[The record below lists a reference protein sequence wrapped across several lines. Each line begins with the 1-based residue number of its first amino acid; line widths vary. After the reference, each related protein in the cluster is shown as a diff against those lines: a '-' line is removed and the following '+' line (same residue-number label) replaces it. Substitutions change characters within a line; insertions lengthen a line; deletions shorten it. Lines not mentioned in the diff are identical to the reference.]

1 MTYCP
6 ADGLADHTF
15 QTLAMPMKR
24 DINVE
29 ISSLSAFATSTGA
42 PPSTATGSPAVGTC
56 FDAVHDAVGTVQD
69 ACGSLSSAFGG
80 DPDSDHALLATGA
93 CKSVSA
99 AAISA
104 IVNTCGQALG
114 VNVSGKN
121 ASALTAAD
129 FPDNQDAFNSGRSM
143 GGPTTLCAQVS
154 SIFISAPWHLAHAV

>member
-56 FDAVHDAVGTVQD
+56 FDAAHDAVGAVQD
-69 ACGSLSSAFGG
+69 ACGSLDEGYDDVVTDL
-80 DPDSDHALLATGA
+80 DPALLATSA
-93 CKSVSA
+93 CKSASA

-143 GGPTTLCAQVS
+143 GGPTMLCADVS
-154 SIFISAPWHLAHAV
+154 SISISAP